1 MATAMQL
8 KGKKV
13 LLGITGS
20 IAAYK
25 MIILTR
31 LLVKAGAEVKIV
43 MTENATNFVS
53 PLVLSTLSKNAVF
66 RDLATGDSWSNHVAL
81 GRWADLMVMAPLSCN
96 SLAKMAAGLCD
107 NLLMAVYLSA
117 TCPVLA
123 APAMDADM
131 WHHPATRANIEKIKS
146 YGHQVLNVNSGE
158 LASGLIGEGRMA
170 EPEALLVAIESTL
183 REDILK
189 GKRVLITAGPT
200 HEPLDPVRFI
210 ANHSTGKMGA
220 ALADAFYNK
229 GAEVCFIYG
238 PGSKMP
244 VFPGIEK
251 IPVTTAADMYEAT
264 LKAFDRVDIAVLAAA
279 VADYTPSVVE
289 DKKIKKKEADFNLA
303 LVKTKDILKTLGES
317 KQGKLLI
324 GFALET
330 DQAIDNARKKLLEK
344 HADFIVLNSMQQP
357 GAGFGYDTNKVS
369 ILSSNGQISESTLA
383 SKQQI
388 AEFIIHTTVLRE
400 G

>member
-1 MATAMQL
+1 MQL

-344 HADFIVLNSMQQP
+344 HADFIVLNSMQEP

>member
-330 DQAIDNARKKLLEK
+330 DQAIDNARKNSLK
-344 HADFIVLNSMQQP
+344 SMQ
-357 GAGFGYDTNKVS
+357 
-369 ILSSNGQISESTLA
+369 ILSC
-383 SKQQI
+383 
-388 AEFIIHTTVLRE
+388 
-400 G
+400 

>member
-344 HADFIVLNSMQQP
+344 HADFIVLNSMQEP

>member
-1 MATAMQL
+1 MQL

-53 PLVLSTLSKNAVF
+53 PLVLSTLSKNPVY
-66 RDLATGDSWSNHVAL
+66 RDLATGDNWSNHVAL

-107 NLLMAVYLSA
+107 NLLLAVYLSA

-123 APAMDADM
+123 APAMDVDM

-170 EPEALLVAIESTL
+170 EPEELLVAIASTL

-229 GAEVCFIYG
+229 GADVCFIYG

-251 IPVTTAADMYEAT
+251 IPVTTAANMYEAT
-264 LKAFDRVDIAVLAAA
+264 LKAFDQVDIAVLAAA

-303 LVKTKDILKTLGES
+303 LVKTRDILKTLGEC

-330 DQAIDNARKKLLEK
+330 DQAIDNARKKLFEK
-344 HADFIVLNSMQQP
+344 HADFIVLNSMQEP

-388 AEFIIHTTVLRE
+388 AEFIIHTTVLQE

>member
-1 MATAMQL
+1 MQL

-53 PLVLSTLSKNAVF
+53 PLVLSTLSKNPVY
-66 RDLATGDSWSNHVAL
+66 RDLATGDNWSNHVAL
-81 GRWADLMVMAPLSCN
+81 GRWADLMVIAPLSCN

-107 NLLMAVYLSA
+107 NLLLAVYLSA

-170 EPEALLVAIESTL
+170 EPEELLVAIASTL

-229 GAEVCFIYG
+229 GADVCFIYG

-251 IPVTTAADMYEAT
+251 IPVTTAANMYEAT
-264 LKAFDRVDIAVLAAA
+264 LKAFDQVDIAVLAAA

-303 LVKTKDILKTLGES
+303 LVKTRDILKTLGEC

-330 DQAIDNARKKLLEK
+330 DQAIDNARKKLFEK
-344 HADFIVLNSMQQP
+344 HADFIVLNSMQEP

-388 AEFIIHTTVLRE
+388 AEFIIHTTVLQE